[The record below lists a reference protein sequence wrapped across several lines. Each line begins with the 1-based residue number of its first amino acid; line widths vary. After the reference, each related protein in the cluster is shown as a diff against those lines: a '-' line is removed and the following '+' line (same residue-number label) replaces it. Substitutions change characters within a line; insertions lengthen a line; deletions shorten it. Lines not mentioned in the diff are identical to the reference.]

1 MPCCFRLSKVNNTCP
16 SSSEQGDHS
25 PAPTK
30 HLPFMVKI
38 PRPPWP
44 PSKTSEPCWSCPGMV
59 PTQLLLTVA
68 KLGTHPTVAFFGK
81 PHLPI
86 NSLLS
91 PRMSPTGSAHG
102 QSGHQPAKENERHC
116 PHPGNFTRGSQGFR
130 SSEQLGLGTQGLTRH
145 TSPCKLQQNFLRE
158 SPKKASTEKLKVW
171 KTGEAG
177 MDFGSH
183 LP

>member
-1 MPCCFRLSKVNNTCP
+1 MPNRFPLGPWQCLCAKPLPSALGVRQHLHWPHPWGQPPEEGSCLPCCFRLSEVNNTCP

-30 HLPFMVKI
+30 HLPFMAKI

-59 PTQLLLTVA
+59 PTLPTVA
-68 KLGTHPTVAFFGK
+68 KLGTHPTIAFFGK

-91 PRMSPTGSAHG
+91 PRLSPTGSGHG
-102 QSGHQPAKENERHC
+102 QGGHQPAKENERHC
-116 PHPGNFTRGSQGFR
+116 PHPGNFTRESQGFR
-130 SSEQLGLGTQGLTRH
+130 SREQLGLGTQGLT
-145 TSPCKLQQNFLRE
+145 
-158 SPKKASTEKLKVW
+158 
-171 KTGEAG
+171 
-177 MDFGSH
+177 
-183 LP
+183 